1 MPSAMCARV
10 HIFKTLQPAGHDLL
24 LFVGGFLWVVGSE
37 GVQKGPWVLAEF
49 LSIEGTGMVGF
60 GIMEIGS
67 ESAKW
72 AFLADGFVT
81 ILLVLV
87 EHGLSSVVV
96 IKCAKKYNCVLQS

>member
-1 MPSAMCARV
+1 
-10 HIFKTLQPAGHDLL
+10 
-24 LFVGGFLWVVGSE
+24 
-37 GVQKGPWVLAEF
+37 
-49 LSIEGTGMVGF
+49 MVGF